1 MLESVN
7 PNLLKQINQISKYL
21 TNFSWDE
28 LGQHIVNRCLSLI
41 LVTLV
46 FIVVLWLGRKII
58 NTGFQHS
65 KKRLSLSGHRLA
77 TFNSLAINIFR
88 YTCLFFWLSGLLEIL
103 GVPVG
108 TLIAGAGIFSIALGL
123 GAQGFVADVVNG
135 FFILMEQQIDVGDV
149 VEIGNIKGSVTALGL
164 RTTQI
169 TSSDGTLNFIPN
181 RSITVVRNFS
191 RNNMVS
197 TVDIN
202 IPNDAPLDRI
212 EEIVTTVNKDL
223 EKEADNLIGKPQ
235 IVGPVTIN
243 GQLVFRVLLTSKNGH
258 QTKLGATAL
267 AAYLKAFRQHGI
279 SLSIQKDNRK

>member
-1 MLESVN
+1 MIQAIN
-7 PNLLKQINQISKYL
+7 PNLIKQTNQISKYL
-21 TNFSWDE
+21 TNFSWEE
-28 LGQHIVNRCLSLI
+28 LGQHLVNRCLSL
-41 LVTLV
+41 VSATLV
-46 FIVVLWLGRKII
+46 FMLVLWLGKKII
-58 NTGFQHS
+58 NAGFQHS
-65 KKRLSLSGHRLA
+65 KQRLSLSGHRLA

-88 YTCLFFWLSGLLEIL
+88 YTCLFFWLSALLEIL
-103 GVPVG
+103 GLPVG

-149 VEIGNIKGSVTALGL
+149 VEIGKIKGSVTSLGL

-202 IPNDAPLDRI
+202 IPNDAPIASI
-212 EEIVTTVNKDL
+212 EKIVNIVNQEL
-223 EKEADNLIGKPQ
+223 EEKANHLVDKPQ
-235 IVGPVTIN
+235 VVGPVTIN
-243 GQLVFRVLLTSKNGH
+243 GHLVFRVLLTSQNGH
-258 QTKLGATAL
+258 QTQLGARAL
-267 AAYLKAFRQHGI
+267 AAYLQAIRQHGI
-279 SLSIQKDNRK
+279 SLSTQPNTQN

>member
-1 MLESVN
+1 MILSIN
-7 PNLLKQINQISKYL
+7 PQLLKQSNNISKYL
-21 TNFSWDE
+21 TNLSWKE
-28 LGQHIVNRCLSLI
+28 LGQHLVNRCLSLI
-41 LVTLV
+41 LVTVV
-46 FIVVLWLGRKII
+46 FWLVLWLGKKII
-58 NTGFQHS
+58 NAAFHHS
-65 KKRLSLSGHRLA
+65 QKRLSLTGHRLA

-108 TLIAGAGIFSIALGL
+108 TLVAGAGIFSIALGL

-149 VEIGNIKGSVTALGL
+149 VEIGTIKGSVTALGL

-169 TSSDGTLNFIPN
+169 TSADGTLNFIPN

-202 IPNDAPLDRI
+202 ISNNAPLAQI
-212 EEIVTTVNKDL
+212 EQVVRAVNHSLVQEEDS
-223 EKEADNLIGKPQ
+223 LIDQPQ

-243 GQLVFRVLLTSKNGH
+243 GHLVYRVLLTSKNGQ
-258 QTKLGATAL
+258 QTELGARAL
-267 AAYLKAFRQHGI
+267 AAYLKAFHQEGI
-279 SLSIQKDNRK
+279 VLSPDKK

>member
-28 LGQHIVNRCLSLI
+28 LGQHIINRCLSLI
-41 LVTLV
+41 LVTLI
-46 FIVVLWLGRKII
+46 FIIVLWLGRKII
-58 NTGFQHS
+58 NAGFQHS

-149 VEIGNIKGSVTALGL
+149 VEIGKIKGSVTALGL

-212 EEIVTTVNKDL
+212 EAIVTTVNKNL
-223 EKEADNLIGKPQ
+223 EKEVDNLIGKPQ

-243 GQLVFRVLLTSKNGH
+243 GHLVFRVLLTSKNGH
-258 QTKLGATAL
+258 QTQLGATAL

-279 SLSIQKDNRK
+279 SLTNPTAEQK

>member
-1 MLESVN
+1 MIQSIN
-7 PNLLKQINQISKYL
+7 PNLLKQSDQISKYL
-21 TNFSWDE
+21 TNFSWEE
-28 LGQHIVNRCLSLI
+28 LGQHLVNRCLSLI

-46 FIVVLWLGRKII
+46 FMLVLWLGRKMI
-58 NTGFQHS
+58 NAGFQHS

-77 TFNSLAINIFR
+77 TFNSLAVNIFR

-149 VEIGNIKGSVTALGL
+149 VEINNIKGSVTSLGL

-202 IPNDAPLDRI
+202 IPNDAPLAKI
-212 EEIVTTVNKDL
+212 EEIVKNVNQSL
-223 EKEADNLIGKPQ
+223 EKDATFLIGKPQ

-243 GQLVFRVLLTSKNGH
+243 GHLVFRVLLTSKNGH
-258 QTKLGATAL
+258 QTQLGARAL
-267 AAYLKAFRQHGI
+267 ADYLKAFRQQGI
-279 SLSIQKDNRK
+279 SLNSQSTTTK